1 MYYVMGLHK
10 WISRS
15 ILLLIIGVFGA
26 QLIWLQD
33 KSGLRKQSA
42 AYQVEERHANSGH
55 ILAAASLGNYTSV
68 DHCNCSSDELPRIV
82 TIVSCPK
89 SSSDVSRQSS
99 TKVPP
104 LSSSDVSRQSSTKVP
119 LLSSSDV
126 SRQSSTKVP
135 LLSSSGGQDSLHSD
149 THADEHENMNQVRL
163 KLENGANINTLNENF
178 PPLVASSIESTEG
191 NTVVVSSVEGATATL
206 SHYLLVVVVLSSVHG
221 RDRRTTIRKT
231 WMKGYKEI
239 TPSLTI
245 KFVIGTLG
253 LTPSEMAALT
263 AEDNLYHDLLLLSDL
278 KDGYHNLTRKVLY
291 TFQWADEN
299 LMFSYLLKCDD
310 DSYIRLDAIAR
321 ELNARTSKKG
331 LYWGYFT
338 GSQFPKWSGKFAER
352 KWFLCDR
359 YLPYA
364 LGGGYVISSDLIHRV
379 SMNADGVQLYN
390 SEDVSVGVWLSA
402 FQAERKHDSRFDTE
416 WASRGCINY
425 HLVSHKQT
433 IRDMLDKYHSLKS
446 KKVLCSRQYVKRGAY
461 NYNWWVPPSRCCK
474 H

>member
-1 MYYVMGLHK
+1 MMGLHK

-33 KSGLRKQSA
+33 KSGLCEQRA
-42 AYQVEERHANSGH
+42 AHQVEGRHANSSH
-55 ILAAASLGNYTSV
+55 IPAAGSLGNYTSV
-68 DHCNCSSDELPRIV
+68 DHCNCSSDELQRIV
-82 TIVSCPK
+82 TIVSCPE
-89 SSSDVSRQSS
+89 SSNDFSRQSS
-99 TKVPP
+99 TE
-104 LSSSDVSRQSSTKVP
+104 
-119 LLSSSDV
+119 
-126 SRQSSTKVP
+126 VP
-135 LLSSSGGQDSLHSD
+135 LLSSSGGQESLQSD
-149 THADEHENMNQVRL
+149 THADGRENLDQLSV
-163 KLENGANINTLNENF
+163 KFESAATINTLNENSTDTSS
-178 PPLVASSIESTEG
+178 PLVASSIESTEG
-191 NTVVVSSVEGATATL
+191 NTVDVSSVEGATATR

-239 TPSLTI
+239 TSSLTI

-253 LTPSEMAALT
+253 LTPSKMAALT
-263 AEDNLYHDLLLLSDL
+263 AEDNLYHDLLLLSNL

-379 SMNADGVQLYN
+379 SVNADGVQLYN